1 MVRLYCKKQL
11 FCRFCKTIKKT
22 VGFLQKHKFLRFF
35 RDILR
40 KNTCKCF
47 ALAYFYLYF
56 NSSEF
61 SLLFFYTKTF
71 CERFV
76 GLLPQRIFFENSH
89 ALLKFRVKMLAN
101 SKTFAP
107 YNIIQ
112 ARKLACKGFRAPCF
126 KKCYRQIYL
135 ICLGVA
141 KGNAIYEFYE

>member
-1 MVRLYCKKQL
+1 MFSVDFLSWLDYTVRSNCFAFIAKQL
-11 FCRFCKTIKKT
+11 KNRR
-22 VGFLQKHKFLRFF
+22 VFLQKHKFLRFF

-71 CERFV
+71 CERFM
-76 GLLPQRIFFENSH
+76 GLLPRRIFFENSH

-107 YNIIQ
+107 YSIIQ
-112 ARKLACKGFRAPCF
+112 YSFQCK
-126 KKCYRQIYL
+126 
-135 ICLGVA
+135 
-141 KGNAIYEFYE
+141 

>member
-1 MVRLYCKKQL
+1 M
-11 FCRFCKTIKKT
+11 
-22 VGFLQKHKFLRFF
+22 QKHKFLRFF

-56 NSSEF
+56 NSVILIKIREVGNLLARIYDFAAISRRKRKTVRFSETRQGF
-61 SLLFFYTKTF
+61 KCF
-71 CERFV
+71 
-76 GLLPQRIFFENSH
+76 
-89 ALLKFRVKMLAN
+89 AN
-101 SKTFAP
+101 SKIFAP

-112 ARKLACKGFRAPCF
+112 ARKLACGLRAPCF

-135 ICLGVA
+135 ICRGVA